1 MLAFAENYRYEDP
14 LNIVF
19 LCGSYYNQKNK
30 RDKRN
35 VIKEHIDGTIPNS
48 HAIILEKTFQ
58 FTGTNKRYLS
68 YDNIYLTGLAQVEQL
83 ASLYASKIIIIHET
97 ISTAAELG
105 MFAIDPVLAHKICL
119 LVPDKVSVEE
129 EKISSFIRLAFLR
142 EKASENMVRVIR
154 YYPDVEI
161 HRTSPNKSDYHS
173 FFHDD
178 RIGPFLEK
186 ELESFMNNKT
196 PERTIHFQQ
205 NRFYK
210 ANNDP
215 SIVDYTLSSANRSI
229 TVSTHIEVLKVHLLS
244 MFGVDFIRKELREEK
259 EIREHVNYI
268 YNKYR
273 DILRNTVEL
282 LTGISTEDF
291 DVSVSLKGTNCT
303 LKQAVGYFLYM
314 LQAAKL
320 ISLVQKTTAFPTIRK
335 VQLSTTLDKYE
346 KPINDAILDVGMTE
360 FGRLI
365 I

>member
-1 MLAFAENYRYEDP
+1 
-14 LNIVF
+14 
-19 LCGSYYNQKNK
+19 
-30 RDKRN
+30 
-35 VIKEHIDGTIPNS
+35 
-48 HAIILEKTFQ
+48 
-58 FTGTNKRYLS
+58 
-68 YDNIYLTGLAQVEQL
+68 
-83 ASLYASKIIIIHET
+83 
-97 ISTAAELG
+97 
-105 MFAIDPVLAHKICL
+105 
-119 LVPDKVSVEE
+119 
-129 EKISSFIRLAFLR
+129 
-142 EKASENMVRVIR
+142 
-154 YYPDVEI
+154 
-161 HRTSPNKSDYHS
+161 
-173 FFHDD
+173 
-178 RIGPFLEK
+178 
-186 ELESFMNNKT
+186 MNNKT